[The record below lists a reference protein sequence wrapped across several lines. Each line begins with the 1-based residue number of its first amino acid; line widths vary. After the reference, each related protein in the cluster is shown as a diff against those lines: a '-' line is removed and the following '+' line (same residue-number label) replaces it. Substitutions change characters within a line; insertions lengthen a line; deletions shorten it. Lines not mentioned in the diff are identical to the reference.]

1 MKMKSIL
8 KEWRS
13 FINES
18 ELWGQNPK
26 KFDQSMFNKVA
37 KSQKVDKT
45 DVGFA
50 SFIEEVVGLLEKNN
64 DVFVSFVDKYDEEKP
79 SLGVSPAI
87 SFNTPHGV
95 YGYPLK
101 KKSLHQFITTGMPTQ
116 ADFATEREFIHVY
129 TLDDARSIKIS
140 RDSIT
145 NYRSSNYVKDL
156 KTIVRMFLQM
166 FYAEAE
172 ANSTYYDIFVDY
184 EITKPGKDKFVG
196 DDHTITDIM
205 MKIGVSM
212 DKNFTNFLYAMKY
225 FGYAQERSS
234 EDGVNRGTGRRV
246 ISDELVNFI
255 ASELDSLSVT
265 NRNNFARR
273 ARTDDFYKIYFAAY
287 YLSQTA
293 QLTHSGG
300 AFTMLLSGI
309 GIDSIDDAEG
319 TSTLHAQEPSQSV
332 AMDVGGKNSYKLFG
346 TYKNYFVEFE
356 KKDIYFAPIAEK
368 VLFELTEKGTINL
381 LDYVTEEVA
390 KKCRE
395 SFKFLSSTAHT
406 ADPILEFIY
415 KEADKF
421 LFAVST
427 FIQTILPQYKYNNDN
442 ETLQKNIERLY
453 KRMQPK
459 LQHLVDTVD
468 IPNLDEK
475 YINLLLERLEQGLDV
490 YFNTALIYLPKKN
503 NNSDYEFKSE
513 QEKEAYLDK
522 VRAGIRQNSILE
534 FDIDFG

>member
-18 ELWGQNPK
+18 ELWGQQDPK

-37 KSQKVDKT
+37 KSQKIDKT
-45 DVGFA
+45 DVDFEK
-50 SFIEEVVGLLEKNN
+50 FIEEVVGLLEKNDN
-64 DVFVSFVDKYDEEKP
+64 VFVSFVDKYDEETP
-79 SLGVSPAI
+79 NLGVSPVI
-87 SFNTPHGV
+87 SYNTPHGV

-101 KKSLHQFITTGMPTQ
+101 KNNLHQFITTGMPTQ
-116 ADFATEREFIHVY
+116 ADFATERKFMHVY

-172 ANSTYYDIFVDY
+172 ANSRYYDTFVDY
-184 EITKPGKDKFVG
+184 SITKPGKDKFVG

-225 FGYAQERSS
+225 FGYAQKRSS
-234 EDGVNRGTGRRV
+234 EDGVDRGTGRRV

-255 ASELDSLSVT
+255 AKELDSLSVT
-265 NRNNFARR
+265 NRNNYARR

-293 QLTHSGG
+293 QLIRPGG
-300 AFTMLLSGI
+300 VFTLLLSGV
-309 GIDSIDDAEG
+309 GIDSISDSEG
-319 TSTLHAQEPSQSV
+319 TSTLHAQEPSQAV
-332 AMDVGGKNSYKLFG
+332 AMDVGGKNSYNLFG
-346 TYKNYFVEFE
+346 TYKNYFIEFE
-356 KKDIYFAPIAEK
+356 KKDVNFGPIAEK
-368 VLFELTEKGTINL
+368 ILFALAEKGKINI
-381 LDYVTEEVA
+381 LDYVSEETA
-390 KKCRE
+390 KRSKANY
-395 SFKFLSSTAHT
+395 KFNAQAPAT
-406 ADPILEFIY
+406 DPLIEFL
-415 KEADKF
+415 KLQSAKF
-421 LFAVST
+421 LFDVST
-427 FIQTILPQYKYNNDN
+427 FIQTALPQYKYNNDN
-442 ETLQKNIERLY
+442 ETLQNNIDRLY
-453 KRMQPK
+453 KKMQPK
-459 LQHLVDTVD
+459 LQHFVDTVD

-475 YINLLLERLEQGLDV
+475 HINSLQDSLKQGLDV

-503 NNSDYEFKSE
+503 QNSDYEFKSV
-513 QEKEAYLDK
+513 QEKKEYLDK
-522 VRAGIRQNSILE
+522 VRAGIRQKSILE
-534 FDIDFG
+534 FDIDLG